1 MYNETIKH
9 FVPTT
14 GTFKFS
20 VHVIIIIIIYFLEL
34 NKMLQEGSA
43 KQQPETTGSQ
53 PPPAVDVKT
62 ELNQEKSDDA
72 TPDTNSQEDVKLP
85 GLSDLLKDTSED
97 ASKSPQDD
105 KTLEKDDTEIT
116 DETEIGNEES
126 SSEQKQETP
135 EDAGKHPGGIPVSDV
150 EDLPPSQQ
158 EKTKKEIQPSSVKQ
172 EKVEETPLQGSF
184 TDEMSTTPSL
194 EVKASSR
201 LHTPGLTEVPSSVTE
216 SSTVVEASQQTEMD
230 GYTIIDG
237 TPFPLDM
244 FEDPT
249 ATESVVEKTESVV
262 EQTKPGTFS
271 STQSQVDSS
280 SVSPDKTIKSPATE
294 RLETK
299 SSLQSQIP
307 KQSSESSVM
316 PSQTKIL
323 SESVLVDSGSPA
335 DVVPTQT
342 DTDSKSSAV
351 ENEDDMESTV
361 QVDAEVGASKK
372 DGSKQAEDTK
382 QPDIT
387 DLEKS
392 VESKKEEIKRTEESK
407 ETKEDPK
414 VEDQIQEKVDP
425 PEATEKESLT
435 NISNSEEKVNENK
448 QKSQESGTQNDEQT
462 EQKEEDKKQND
473 VKESKEKAEEPNL
486 SVLKF
491 LDDEETSSEV
501 PSSDENV
508 KEMEI
513 PREEVKTE
521 KENKQE
527 QLSQEMTEKPIQQ
540 QTTASAIPSTSPTEQ
555 LMSSMEIDYS
565 VETKTIIDDTRN
577 TGILGDQQNATQT
590 VVETDNLKLE
600 LPTAMDAYATADFLS
615 RKPLSHEP
623 HTKTSQSQNLNE
635 KLEVKEK
642 SGDEIRKETV
652 TQASPET
659 TQKESTAA
667 TYFGETKSE
676 SVTVSP
682 LESTTLSGSD
692 DGEIPPPPTES
703 KETATQPSTGQSSEE
718 PPKAMND
725 KKEDLKPT
733 TEETAGVTE
742 SKTQGERASTGMYDQ
757 EDFLSRKINDGD
769 LEEKEDLAYK
779 AERSWMK
786 GDQFFR
792 GVISKVSI
800 VIK

>member
-1 MYNETIKH
+1 
-9 FVPTT
+9 
-14 GTFKFS
+14 
-20 VHVIIIIIIYFLEL
+20 
-34 NKMLQEGSA
+34 MLQEGSA
-43 KQQPETTGSQ
+43 KQQPETTDGQ
-53 PPPAVDVKT
+53 PPPAVDGKT

-72 TPDTNSQEDVKLP
+72 PPDTKSQEDVKLP
-85 GLSDLLKDTSED
+85 GLSDLLKDTPED
-97 ASKSPQDD
+97 ASKSLQDD
-105 KTLEKDDTEIT
+105 KSLEKDDTEIT
-116 DETEIGNEES
+116 DETEIENEES
-126 SSEQKQETP
+126 GTEQKQETP
-135 EDAGKHPGGIPVSDV
+135 GDAGKHPGGIPVSDV

-158 EKTKKEIQPSSVKQ
+158 EQTKKEIQPSSVKQ
-172 EKVEETPLQGSF
+172 EKVEETPLQSSF
-184 TDEMSTTPSL
+184 TEEMSTTPSS
-194 EVKASSR
+194 EVKASSSS
-201 LHTPGLTEVPSSVTE
+201 HTPGLTEVPSSVTE
-216 SSTVVEASQQTEMD
+216 SSTVVEASQQTEMA

-249 ATESVVEKTESVV
+249 ATESVVEQTENVV

-294 RLETK
+294 KQETE
-299 SSLQSQIP
+299 STLQSQIP
-307 KQSSESSVM
+307 KQSSVM
-316 PSQTKIL
+316 PSLTETL
-323 SESVLVDSGSPA
+323 SESMLVGSGSSPA

-342 DTDSKSSAV
+342 DTDSKSAAV
-351 ENEDDMESTV
+351 KKEDGMESIV
-361 QVDAEVGASKK
+361 QVDTEVGGSKK
-372 DGSKQAEDTK
+372 DGSKQVEDTK
-382 QPDIT
+382 QLDNT

-414 VEDQIQEKVDP
+414 VEDQIQGKVGTP
-425 PEATEKESLT
+425 EKESLT
-435 NISNSEEKVNENK
+435 NISNSEEKVNENQ
-448 QKSQESGTQNDEQT
+448 QKSQESDIQNGQQT
-462 EQKEEDKKQND
+462 EQREEDKKQTD
-473 VKESKEKAEEPNL
+473 VKESEEKAEKPNL

-491 LDDEETSSEV
+491 LDDEESSSEV

-513 PREEVKTE
+513 PSEEVKTE
-521 KENKQE
+521 KEKKQE
-527 QLSQEMTEKPIQQ
+527 QLSQELTEKPIQE
-540 QTTASAIPSTSPTEQ
+540 QTTASAVPSTSPTEQ

-565 VETKTIIDDTRN
+565 VETKTIINDTRN
-577 TGILGDQQNATQT
+577 TGILGEHQNATQT

-600 LPTAMDAYATADFLS
+600 LPTTMDAYATADFLS

-623 HTKTSQSQNLNE
+623 HTESSQSQNLNE

-642 SGDEIRKETV
+642 VDDEIRKETV
-652 TQASPET
+652 TQTSPET
-659 TQKESTAA
+659 TQTESTAE
-667 TYFGETKSE
+667 TKFGETKSE

-703 KETATQPSTGQSSEE
+703 KETTTQPSTGQSSEE
-718 PPKAMND
+718 PLVAAKD
-725 KKEDLKPT
+725 EKEDSKPT
-733 TEETAGVTE
+733 TGEKAGVTE
-742 SKTQGERASTGMYDQ
+742 STPEGEQASTGAYDQ

-792 GVISKVSI
+792 GVISKVSF
-800 VIK
+800 VIKWNG